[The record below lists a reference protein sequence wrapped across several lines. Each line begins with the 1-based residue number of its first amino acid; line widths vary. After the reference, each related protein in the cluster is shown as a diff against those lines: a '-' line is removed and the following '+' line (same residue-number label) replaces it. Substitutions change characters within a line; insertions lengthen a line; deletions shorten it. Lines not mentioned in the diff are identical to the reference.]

1 MSAISLRL
9 ANSLHRKLS
18 DLARREGISINQLVN
33 SAVAEKMATLMT
45 AEYLEERAKRGTRKK
60 FEAVLAKIPNREPE
74 GLIGCLTNGQSEVL
88 KKGAAQTQSVRWHRT
103 ANHVDS
109 LAPELTK

>member
-9 ANSLHRKLS
+9 PNSLHKKLG
-18 DLARREGISINQLVN
+18 DLARREGVSINQLVN

-45 AEYLEERAKRGTRKK
+45 VEYLQERAKRGSRKK

-74 GLIGCLTNGQSEVL
+74 AFDRLPNMGLE
-88 KKGAAQTQSVRWHRT
+88 RT
-103 ANHVDS
+103 SRKSRRSTA
-109 LAPELTK
+109 KR